1 MVIYR
6 ESQGGK
12 RQMSEATPTRN
23 GRDVGPADESSP
35 MLAALAAALQHVTI
49 GMAVSTADGQLIDA
63 NPAYARMLGYER
75 DELLARGFESIT
87 HPDEEAIDH
96 EQWQRLAAGEME
108 SYQRE
113 KRYLRKDGSALW
125 GRVTVSALRDAQGA
139 FAGGFAHVQDITSQK
154 LAETALRE
162 QEAQLEALVSQLPVA
177 LYSLEPGS
185 SAAFPYVSPRFTQ
198 LTKLGRDDLP
208 TTFAALL
215 NRVHPDDRETL
226 SNADEHATRTGEPAQ
241 IEFRIR
247 GGNGEWIWVDNRS
260 VLMRDERGRPRVWHG
275 ALLDVSERKR
285 LEASLQESQERFRRA
300 FEDAA
305 IGMSLGTPDDVCLDV
320 NAAYCRIV
328 GRPREAVVG
337 HPFAEFTHPDDV
349 GTYTRQHAR
358 LYSGEVDS
366 YEIEKRYLR
375 PDGTVVT
382 GLLTVS
388 AVRDDAGAHLY
399 DIGQLQDITA
409 QKAAEAALRESETQL
424 RTVVEQMP
432 AAVYRLEPGASGR
445 YTYTSPHFTALT
457 GVPLDFHDGD
467 LEVYLTR
474 VHPDDVETVRQ
485 GDAEAGRTGL
495 PLDLEYRLR
504 GQDDSWIWVHDR
516 STLTRD
522 ECGDPLAW
530 HGVLLDVSE
539 ERRLEAALRE
549 SEKRFRLAFE
559 GAGIGM
565 SLTDPERPILLD
577 VNPALCRLLGYT
589 RDELLRKTFPEIT
602 HPDDIDFAGVM
613 AAKLIAGELET
624 YTIAKRYIRSD
635 GRIVWT
641 DFTANALRHPDGELI
656 YIMGQVQDITARKE
670 AEAALRESESRFR
683 SIFEGAGIGMA
694 LSVPEG
700 TILVAN
706 PALERLLGYASG
718 ELEGVR
724 IDDITYPEDLQL
736 QVNHL
741 QRMRQSELDAYQFEK
756 RFVRKD
762 GGIVWGLLNATAVK
776 DDRGVIQAVIGQVQD
791 ITAHK
796 EAEAALRESEARF
809 RALVQNDPDVI
820 VVIDETM
827 SVVYLSPSAT
837 AALGVSPDELLG
849 LIEPNLHLIHPADLE
864 PALALIEEVGDRPG
878 ATASVEARIEHRDL
892 GWRWFQITVANQLQD
907 PGIEGYLFNLRDI
920 TDRKH
925 AELASEAALEAQ
937 EAAIAELE
945 RLNQSKSR
953 FLSTI
958 SHEFRTPLT
967 AIIGYSELLAGNASD
982 PAVTEDAAVIHREA
996 SRLNRLV
1003 DDIVLVDRMDDE
1015 QMSVKMT
1022 SVDCNTL
1029 AQDVVETFRPL
1040 TNRHQFSLALDPSL
1054 LPVDGD
1060 RDRLSQALTNLVSNA
1075 VKYSPAGGMVTIVTR
1090 NDGDDVVV
1098 SVRDEGIGVA
1108 RDDLARIFDRFERVE
1123 TGIAGRI
1130 AGTGLGLSI
1139 AQEIA
1144 MLHGGRLWAESKP
1157 RRGSTFHLVIPAAT
1171 SRESARRQ
1179 DGKTARRQDG

>member
-1 MVIYR
+1 
-6 ESQGGK
+6 
-12 RQMSEATPTRN
+12 MSEAPATLN
-23 GRDVGPADESSP
+23 GSDAGPAEKPSP
-35 MLAALAAALQHVTI
+35 VLAALAAAFQHVAI
-49 GMAVSTADGQLIDA
+49 GMAVSTPDGRLIDA
-63 NPAYARMLGYER
+63 NRAYARMLGYER
-75 DELLARGFESIT
+75 DELLARGFESVT
-87 HPDEEAIDH
+87 HPDEEAIDRA
-96 EQWQRLAAGEME
+96 EWQRLAAGKTD

-113 KRYLRKDGSALW
+113 KRYLRKDGSVLW
-125 GRVTVSALRDAQGA
+125 GRVTVSALRDERGA
-139 FAGGFAHVQDITSQK
+139 FAGGFGHVQDITAQK

-177 LYSLEPGS
+177 LYSLEPG
-185 SAAFPYVSPRFTQ
+185 AAAVFQYVSPRFTD
-198 LTKLGRDDLP
+198 LTGLGRDDLP
-208 TTFAALL
+208 TTFDALL
-215 NRVHPDDRETL
+215 NRVHPDDRGAVRD
-226 SNADEHATRTGEPAQ
+226 ADEHATRTGEAAQ
-241 IEFRIR
+241 IEFRLR
-247 GGNGEWIWVDNRS
+247 GSNGEWIWVDNRS

-285 LEASLQESQERFRRA
+285 LEASLHESQERFRRA

-337 HPFAEFTHPDDV
+337 HLFTEFTHPDDV
-349 GTYTRQHAR
+349 GAYTRQHAR
-358 LYSGEVDS
+358 LYAGEVDS

-388 AVRDDAGAHLY
+388 AVRDDTGAHFY

-409 QKAAEAALRESETQL
+409 QKAAEAALRESEAHL
-424 RTVVEQMP
+424 RVIVEQLP
-432 AAVYRLEPGASGR
+432 AAVYRLEPGESGR
-445 YTYTSPHFTALT
+445 YTYTSPRFTALT
-457 GVPLDFHDGD
+457 GLTLDGHDGD
-467 LEVYLTR
+467 LEKYVAR

-485 GDAEAGRTGL
+485 GDAEAGRTGQ

-504 GQDDSWIWVHDR
+504 AADGSWIWVHDC

-530 HGVLLDVSE
+530 HGVLLDVTE

-565 SLTDPERPILLD
+565 SLTDPQRPILLD

-589 RDELLRKTFPEIT
+589 RDELLQKTFPEIT
-602 HPDDIDFAGVM
+602 HPDDVDFAGDM
-613 AAKLIAGELET
+613 AAKLIAGEVET

-656 YIMGQVQDITARKE
+656 YIMGQVQDITAQRA
-670 AEAALRESESRFR
+670 AEAALRESEARFR

-694 LSVPEG
+694 LSIPEG

-706 PALERLLGYASG
+706 PALERLLGYAPG

-724 IDDITYPEDLQL
+724 IVDITYPEDLEL
-736 QVNHL
+736 QAEHL
-741 QRMRQSELDAYQFEK
+741 QRMRRSELDAYQFEK

-776 DDRGVIQAVIGQVQD
+776 NERGVIQAVIGQVQD
-791 ITAHK
+791 ITARK
-796 EAEAALRESEARF
+796 EAETALREREARF
-809 RALVQNDPDVI
+809 RALVQNDPDIIAVVDEAMQVI
-820 VVIDETM
+820 YI
-827 SVVYLSPSAT
+827 SPST
-837 AALGVSPDELLG
+837 EPVSGIPLDEMLGPIETSLQFVHPEDQERVLALFDEVNG
-849 LIEPNLHLIHPADLE
+849 QPRAV
-864 PALALIEEVGDRPG
+864 ALA
-878 ATASVEARIEHRDL
+878 EARIKHAEL
-892 GWRWFQITVANQLQD
+892 GWRWYQITIMNLLED
-907 PGIEGYLFNLRDI
+907 PSICGYLFNLRDI
-920 TDRKH
+920 TESKL
-925 AELASEAALEAQ
+925 AELASEAALQAQ
-937 EAAIAELE
+937 EEAIAELE

-967 AIIGYSELLAGNASD
+967 AIIGYSEILVANASD
-982 PAVTEDAAVIHREA
+982 PAVAEDAAVIHREA

-1003 DDIVLVDRMDDE
+1003 DDVLLVDRMGAD
-1015 QMSVKMT
+1015 QMSVRTT

-1029 AQDVVETFRPL
+1029 AKDVVETFRPL
-1040 TNRHQFSLALDPSL
+1040 ANRHQFSLDLDPSL
-1054 LPVDGD
+1054 LPVVGD

-1075 VKYSPAGGMVTIVTR
+1075 VKYSPAGGTVTIVTC
-1090 NDGDDVVV
+1090 NEGDNVVI

-1108 RDDLARIFDRFERVE
+1108 REDLARIFDRFERVE

-1144 MLHGGRLWAESKP
+1144 MLHGGRLWAESKL
-1157 RRGSTFHLVIPAAT
+1157 RRGSTFHLVIPAGA
-1171 SRESARRQ
+1171 SRGVEGSRS
-1179 DGKTARRQDG
+1179 